1 MIDDKVFSRVCTETL
16 EILANISDEEYDK
29 IPPEFIKML
38 DKNSDKTDVFDINK
52 EQNFSGQELLDETYD
67 MLAYIYRKYWC
78 DEIDKKEF
86 KNKILNN
93 ELENEIK
100 TKTEDAME
108 IKQEKSNSIQLTILE
123 KNNIFDKIKNIL
135 KQLFKKK

>member
-1 MIDDKVFSRVCTETL
+1 MIDDKIFSRVCTETL

-38 DKNSDKTDVFDINK
+38 DKNSDKTYVFDINK
-52 EQNFSGQELLDETYD
+52 EQNFSKQELLDETYD

-78 DEIDKKEF
+78 DENDKQEF

-93 ELENEIK
+93 ELENKIKIK
-100 TKTEDAME
+100 TVDANE
-108 IKQEKSNSIQLTILE
+108 IKQEISNSNQLTILE
-123 KNNIFDKIKNIL
+123 KNNIFNKIKNIL
-135 KQLFKKK
+135 KQILKKK

>member
-38 DKNSDKTDVFDINK
+38 DKNSDKTYVFDINK

-78 DEIDKKEF
+78 DENDKKEF
-86 KNKILNN
+86 KIKVLNNGLENKIKSQTLDVG
-93 ELENEIK
+93 EIK
-100 TKTEDAME
+100 YE
-108 IKQEKSNSIQLTILE
+108 ISNSESLTILE